1 MNVLSEYENDPKLH
15 IQKLKMKQRQI
26 NTFTRLFSESPDLTE
41 TLEMAEK
48 RIAILEKIKAKL
60 QEYKDEYPEYFI

>member
-48 RIAILEKIKAKL
+48 RIAILEKIKTKL

>member
-15 IQKLKMKQRQI
+15 IQKLKIKERQLS
-26 NTFTRLFSESPDLTE
+26 TLTRLFSDKDTLCITE
-41 TLEMAEK
+41 ENKEK
-48 RIAILEKIKAKL
+48 SNELLGKIKAKL